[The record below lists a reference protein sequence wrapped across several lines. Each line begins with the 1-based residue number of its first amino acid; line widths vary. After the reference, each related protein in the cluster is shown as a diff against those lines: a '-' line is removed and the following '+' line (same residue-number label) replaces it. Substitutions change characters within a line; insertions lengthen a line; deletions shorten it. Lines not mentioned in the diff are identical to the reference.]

1 MPANNKNR
9 SLRPLSHV
17 PVTLLDT
24 QRHEPSPPPLLS
36 SSLYNPFIYFDRALP
51 RRDID
56 GSSETFAN
64 RLTTPRISDLL
75 KFTQAEV

>member
-24 QRHEPSPPPLLS
+24 QRHEPSRVALRLS
-36 SSLYNPFIYFDRALP
+36 SP
-51 RRDID
+51 RRFIIR
-56 GSSETFAN
+56 SFTSIVHYHAET
-64 RLTTPRISDLL
+64 LTDRVKHLPI
-75 KFTQAEV
+75 V